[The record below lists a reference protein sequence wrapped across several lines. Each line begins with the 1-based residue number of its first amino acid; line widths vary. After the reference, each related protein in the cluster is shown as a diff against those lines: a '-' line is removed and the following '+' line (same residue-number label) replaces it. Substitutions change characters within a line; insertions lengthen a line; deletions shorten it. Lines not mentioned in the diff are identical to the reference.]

1 MKIEPLQVSK
11 VIQQNFSHLMTD
23 FYEMQTEYMAS
34 LNFIYEDL
42 DASLVAMVIT
52 NDIYKNVY
60 QNGKHQN
67 TSIKFFYEAD
77 HFSTPI
83 SSLKIKDISSRINL
97 PRETVRRKKEKL
109 IKDKLIYVD
118 YKKKTYSLN
127 TAKIDKKVIELQ
139 MNNISKFLHKFSQFF
154 IKNKFYIKD
163 IKREQIKQDLDKK
176 FLIYLT
182 KFLDFQISYFSNLK
196 SFVDIE
202 SIFITL
208 LVSLNTLSQKNK
220 LKPLNYKDLFY
231 RIHELNTSHGLNAT
245 SISEITKIPRT
256 TVLRKIAN
264 LEKIGLIK
272 KDKFKRYGSGD
283 VGNGEVSNK
292 MYPAVE
298 HNIKILGVFFAE
310 CLETYSSR

>member
-1 MKIEPLQVSK
+1 M
-11 VIQQNFSHLMTD
+11 
-23 FYEMQTEYMAS
+23 
-34 LNFIYEDL
+34 
-42 DASLVAMVIT
+42 
-52 NDIYKNVY
+52 
-60 QNGKHQN
+60 
-67 TSIKFFYEAD
+67 
-77 HFSTPI
+77 
-83 SSLKIKDISSRINL
+83 
-97 PRETVRRKKEKL
+97 
-109 IKDKLIYVD
+109 D